1 MFEIKGE
8 KVIVVG
14 AGLAGS
20 EAAWQLANRGI
31 KVELREMR
39 PLKSSPAHKTEN
51 FAELVCSNSLRS
63 DDSEMNAV
71 GVMHEELRRCG
82 SLLMECADKTK
93 VPAGGALAVDRE
105 AFSKMVQERLLA
117 NPLVT
122 LQKGEVTTIPEEQV
136 IIASGPLTSDA
147 LTEQISTL
155 TGGEHLHFFDAIA
168 PVVYAD
174 SVDMTKA
181 WRQSRWDKDSDGSV
195 GDYINCPLSKNE
207 YYAFVDALL
216 DAEKVEFTE
225 WEKETPYFD
234 GCLPIEVMAQRG
246 RDTLAFGPMKPV
258 GLYNPHKDGM
268 REFAV
273 VQLRNDN
280 LSGSLLNIVGFQTKL
295 KMGEQKRIFRM
306 IPGLENAEF
315 ARLGTVHRNTFLN
328 SPKLLDKTLCL
339 KVKPDVR
346 FAGQITGCEGYVES
360 IATGFLAGLF
370 TAFEVLGK
378 EVALPPRTTALGSI
392 LAHITEGVA
401 EGVSF
406 QPSNINFGL
415 FPELDYIEGI
425 KKQPRGKDKKRLQA
439 AKALKDIDEWVIK
452 IAK

>member
-1 MFEIKGE
+1 MLEIKSE

-20 EAAWQLANRGI
+20 EAAWQLAKRGI
-31 KVELREMR
+31 SVDLREMR

-105 AFSKMVQERLLA
+105 AFSQMVQERLLA
-117 NPLVT
+117 NPLIT
-122 LQKGEVTTIPEEQV
+122 LQRGEVTTIPEGQV
-136 IIASGPLTSDA
+136 IIASGPLTSDV

-181 WRQSRWDKDSDGSV
+181 WRQSRWDKDGDGTV
-195 GDYINCPLSKNE
+195 GDYINCPLSKDE

-216 DAEKVEFTE
+216 EAEKVEFTE

-258 GLYNPHKDGM
+258 GLYNPHKDGL

-280 LSGSLLNIVGFQTKL
+280 NSGSLLNIVGFQTKL

-328 SPKLLDKTLCL
+328 SPKLLDKTLRL
-339 KVKPDVR
+339 KARPNVR

-370 TAFEVLGK
+370 TAFEMLGNK
-378 EVALPPRTTALGSI
+378 APLPPRTTALGSI
-392 LAHITEGVA
+392 LAHITEGMA

-415 FPELDYIEGI
+415 FPELDYIEGV

-439 AKALKDIDEWVIK
+439 ARALKDIDEWVIR

>member
-1 MFEIKGE
+1 MLEIRSE

-20 EAAWQLANRGI
+20 EAAWQLAKRGV

-82 SLLMECADKTK
+82 SLLMECADKTR

-105 AFSKMVQERLLA
+105 GFSKMVQERLLA
-117 NPLVT
+117 NPLIT
-122 LQKGEVTTIPEEQV
+122 LKRGEVTTIPEGKV

-147 LTEQISTL
+147 LTEQISVL

-181 WRQSRWDKDSDGSV
+181 WRQSRWDKDGDGSV
-195 GDYINCPLSKNE
+195 GDYINCPLSEDE

-216 DAEKVEFTE
+216 EAEKVEFTD

-258 GLYNPHKDGM
+258 GLYNPHKGGM

-280 LSGSLLNIVGFQTKL
+280 VSGSLLNIVGFQTKL

-306 IPGLENAEF
+306 IPGLESAEF

-339 KVKPDVR
+339 KAKPNVR

-370 TAFEVLGK
+370 TAFEMLGEK
-378 EVALPPRTTALGSI
+378 AVLPPRTTALGSI

>member
-1 MFEIKGE
+1 M
-8 KVIVVG
+8 G

-20 EAAWQLANRGI
+20 EAAWQLAKRGI
-31 KVELREMR
+31 NVELREMR

-105 AFSKMVQERLLA
+105 AFSRMVQERLLT

-122 LQKGEVTTIPEEQV
+122 LQKGEVTAIPEGQV

-155 TGGEHLHFFDAIA
+155 TSGEHLHFFDAIA

-181 WRQSRWDKDSDGSV
+181 WRQSRWDKDGDGTV
-195 GDYINCPLSKNE
+195 GDYINCPLSKDE

-216 DAEKVEFTE
+216 EAEKVEFTE

-246 RDTLAFGPMKPV
+246 KDTLAFGPMKPV
-258 GLYNPHKDGM
+258 GLYNPHKGGM

-328 SPKLLDKTLCL
+328 SPKLLDKALRL
-339 KVKPDVR
+339 KVKPNVR

-360 IATGFLAGLF
+360 MATGFLAGLF
-370 TAFEVLGK
+370 AAFEVLGK
-378 EVALPPRTTALGSI
+378 EAPLPPRTTALGSI

-415 FPELDYIEGI
+415 FPELDYIEGV
-425 KKQPRGKDKKRLQA
+425 KRQPRGKDKKRLQA
-439 AKALKDIDEWVIK
+439 ARALKDIDEWVTK
-452 IAK
+452 IAR

>member
-1 MFEIKGE
+1 M
-8 KVIVVG
+8 G

-20 EAAWQLANRGI
+20 EAAWQLAKRGI
-31 KVELREMR
+31 KVVLREMR

-82 SLLMECADKTK
+82 SLLMECADKTR

-105 AFSKMVQERLLA
+105 AFSQMVQERLLA
-117 NPLVT
+117 NPLIT
-122 LQKGEVTTIPEEQV
+122 LERGEVATIPEGQV

-147 LTEQISTL
+147 LAEQISTL

-174 SVDMTKA
+174 TVDMTKA
-181 WRQSRWDKDSDGSV
+181 WRQSRWDKNSDGSV
-195 GDYINCPLSKNE
+195 GDYINCPLSKGE

-216 DAEKVEFTE
+216 EAEKVEFTD

-258 GLYNPHKDGM
+258 GLYNPHKDGL

-280 LSGSLLNIVGFQTKL
+280 ISGSLLNIVGFQTKL

-339 KVKPDVR
+339 KNKPNVR

-360 IATGFLAGLF
+360 MATGFLAGLF
-370 TAFEVLGK
+370 TAFEMLGNK
-378 EVALPPRTTALGSI
+378 APLPPRTTALGSI
-392 LAHITEGVA
+392 LAHITEGMA

-425 KKQPRGKDKKRLQA
+425 KKQPKGKDKKRLQA
-439 AKALKDIDEWVIK
+439 ARALKDIDEWVTR

>member
-1 MFEIKGE
+1 
-8 KVIVVG
+8 VG

-20 EAAWQLANRGI
+20 EAAWQLAKRGI
-31 KVELREMR
+31 NVELREMR

-71 GVMHEELRRCG
+71 GVMHEELRKCG

-105 AFSKMVQERLLA
+105 AFSKMVQEQLLA
-117 NPLVT
+117 NPLID
-122 LQKGEVTTIPEEQV
+122 LKRGEVTTIPEGQV

-181 WRQSRWDKDSDGSV
+181 WRQSRWDKDGDGSV
-195 GDYINCPLSKNE
+195 GDYINCPLSKDE

-216 DAEKVEFTE
+216 EAEKVEFTD

-339 KVKPDVR
+339 KAKPDVR

-360 IATGFLAGLF
+360 MATGFLAGLF

-415 FPELDYIEGI
+415 FPELDYIEGV

-439 AKALKDIDEWVIK
+439 ARALRDIDEWVTK

>member
-1 MFEIKGE
+1 M
-8 KVIVVG
+8 G

-20 EAAWQLANRGI
+20 EAAWQLAKRGI
-31 KVELREMR
+31 NVELREMR

-71 GVMHEELRRCG
+71 GVMHEELRKCG

-105 AFSKMVQERLLA
+105 AFSKMVQEQLLA
-117 NPLVT
+117 NPLID
-122 LQKGEVTTIPEEQV
+122 LKRGEVTTIPEGQV

-181 WRQSRWDKDSDGSV
+181 WRQSRWDKDGDGSV
-195 GDYINCPLSKNE
+195 GDYINCPLSKDE

-216 DAEKVEFTE
+216 EAEKVEFTD

-339 KVKPDVR
+339 KAKPDVR

-360 IATGFLAGLF
+360 MATGFLAGLF

-415 FPELDYIEGI
+415 FPELDYIEGV

-439 AKALKDIDEWVIK
+439 ARALRDIDEWVTK

>member
-1 MFEIKGE
+1 M
-8 KVIVVG
+8 G

-20 EAAWQLANRGI
+20 EAAWQLAKRGVN
-31 KVELREMR
+31 VELREMR

-82 SLLMECADKTK
+82 SLLMECADKTR

-105 AFSKMVQERLLA
+105 GFSKMVQERLLA
-117 NPLVT
+117 NPLIT
-122 LQKGEVTTIPEEQV
+122 LKRGEVTTIPEGKV

-147 LTEQISTL
+147 LTEQISVL

-181 WRQSRWDKDSDGSV
+181 WRQSRWDKDGDGSV
-195 GDYINCPLSKNE
+195 GDYINCPLSEDE

-216 DAEKVEFTE
+216 EAEKVEFTD

-258 GLYNPHKDGM
+258 GLYNPHKGGM

-280 LSGSLLNIVGFQTKL
+280 VSGSLLNIVGFQTKL

-306 IPGLENAEF
+306 IPGLESAEF

-339 KVKPDVR
+339 KAKPNVR

-370 TAFEVLGK
+370 TAFEMLGEK
-378 EVALPPRTTALGSI
+378 AVLPPRTTALGSI

-415 FPELDYIEGI
+415 FPELDYIEGV

-439 AKALKDIDEWVIK
+439 ARALKDIDEWVIR

>member
-1 MFEIKGE
+1 
-8 KVIVVG
+8 VG

-20 EAAWQLANRGI
+20 EAAWQLAKRGVN
-31 KVELREMR
+31 VELMEMR

-82 SLLMECADKTK
+82 SLLMECADKTR

-105 AFSKMVQERLLA
+105 GFSKMVQERLLA
-117 NPLVT
+117 NSLIA
-122 LQKGEVTTIPEEQV
+122 LKRGEVTTIPEGKV

-147 LTEQISTL
+147 LTEQISVL

-181 WRQSRWDKDSDGSV
+181 WRQSRWDKDGDGSV
-195 GDYINCPLSKNE
+195 GDYINCPLSEDE

-216 DAEKVEFTE
+216 EAEKVEFTD

-258 GLYNPHKDGM
+258 GLYNPHKGGM

-280 LSGSLLNIVGFQTKL
+280 VSGSLLNIVGFQTKL

-306 IPGLENAEF
+306 IPGLESAEF

-339 KVKPDVR
+339 KAKPNVR

-370 TAFEVLGK
+370 TAFEMLGEK
-378 EVALPPRTTALGSI
+378 AVLPPRTTALGSI

>member
-1 MFEIKGE
+1 MFEIKSE

-20 EAAWQLANRGI
+20 EAAWQLAKRGI
-31 KVELREMR
+31 NVDLREMR

-105 AFSKMVQERLLA
+105 AFSQMVQERLLA
-117 NPLVT
+117 NPLIT
-122 LQKGEVTTIPEEQV
+122 LQRGEVTTIPEGQV

-147 LTEQISTL
+147 LTEQISTF

-181 WRQSRWDKDSDGSV
+181 WRQSRWDKDGDGTV
-195 GDYINCPLSKNE
+195 GDYINCPLSKDE

-216 DAEKVEFTE
+216 EAEKVEFTE

-258 GLYNPHKDGM
+258 GLYNPHKNGL

-280 LSGSLLNIVGFQTKL
+280 NSGSLLNIVGFQTKL

-328 SPKLLDKTLCL
+328 SPKLLDKTLRL
-339 KVKPDVR
+339 KARPNVR

-370 TAFEVLGK
+370 TAFEMLRNK
-378 EVALPPRTTALGSI
+378 APLPPRTTALGSI
-392 LAHITEGVA
+392 LAHITEGMA

-415 FPELDYIEGI
+415 FPELDYIEGV

-439 AKALKDIDEWVIK
+439 ARALKDIDEWVIR

>member
-1 MFEIKGE
+1 M
-8 KVIVVG
+8 G

-20 EAAWQLANRGI
+20 EAAWQLAKRGI
-31 KVELREMR
+31 NVELREMR

-117 NPLVT
+117 HPLID
-122 LQKGEVTTIPEEQV
+122 LKRGEVTTIPEGQV

-147 LTEQISTL
+147 LTEQISAL

-181 WRQSRWDKDSDGSV
+181 WRQSRWDKDGDGSV
-195 GDYINCPLSKNE
+195 GDYINCPLSKDE

-216 DAEKVEFTE
+216 EAEKVEFTE

-258 GLYNPHKDGM
+258 GLYNPHKGGT

-328 SPKLLDKTLCL
+328 SPKLLDKTLHL
-339 KVKPDVR
+339 KAKQNVR

-360 IATGFLAGLF
+360 MATGFLAGLF
-370 TAFEVLGK
+370 TAFEMSGK
-378 EVALPPRTTALGSI
+378 EAPLPPRTTALGSI
-392 LAHITEGVA
+392 LAHITEGAA

-425 KKQPRGKDKKRLQA
+425 KRQPRGKDKKRLQA
-439 AKALKDIDEWVIK
+439 ARALKDIDEWVTK

>member
-1 MFEIKGE
+1 MLEIKSE

-20 EAAWQLANRGI
+20 EAAWQLAKRGI
-31 KVELREMR
+31 SVDLREMR

-105 AFSKMVQERLLA
+105 AFSQMVQERLLA
-117 NPLVT
+117 NPLIT
-122 LQKGEVTTIPEEQV
+122 LQRGEVTTIPEGQV
-136 IIASGPLTSDA
+136 IIASGPLTSDV

-181 WRQSRWDKDSDGSV
+181 WRQSRWDKDGDGTV
-195 GDYINCPLSKNE
+195 GDYINCPLSKDE

-216 DAEKVEFTE
+216 EAEKVEFTE

-258 GLYNPHKDGM
+258 GLYNPHKNGL

-280 LSGSLLNIVGFQTKL
+280 NSGSLLNIVGFQTKL

-328 SPKLLDKTLCL
+328 SPKLLDKTLRL
-339 KVKPDVR
+339 KARPNVR

-370 TAFEVLGK
+370 TAFEMLGNK
-378 EVALPPRTTALGSI
+378 APLPPRTTALGSI
-392 LAHITEGVA
+392 LAHITEGMA

-415 FPELDYIEGI
+415 FPELDYIEGV

-439 AKALKDIDEWVIK
+439 ARALKDIDEWVIR